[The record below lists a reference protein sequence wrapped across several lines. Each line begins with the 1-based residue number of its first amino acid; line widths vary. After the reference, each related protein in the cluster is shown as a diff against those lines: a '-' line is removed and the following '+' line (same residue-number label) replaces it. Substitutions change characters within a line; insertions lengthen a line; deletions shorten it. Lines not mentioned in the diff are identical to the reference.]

1 MERIKMEE
9 LVRWKE
15 KPGRKPLIL
24 KGARQV
30 GKTWLMK
37 EFGERYFDQTAYVN
51 LDRNSRMRRVF
62 DGDFD
67 VEAILMALNIETG
80 VAIQPER
87 TLIIL
92 DEIQE
97 APRAISALKYFC
109 EDAPEYA
116 IVAAGSL
123 LGVAIHEGASFPVGK
138 VDTMD
143 IHPLNYREFLIAMGE
158 RPLADLLMQRK
169 YTLME
174 AFAEKYIRLLK
185 LYLYTGGMPEVVDAY
200 AQRRDIVEVRSI
212 QRTILELYE
221 DDFGKHAPK
230 EDLPRIRMVWNAVPL
245 QLAKENK
252 KFFFG
257 QVKAGAR
264 AKDFEKA
271 IQWLTD
277 CGLLTKVYRVEK
289 PAMPLKSYIDFAAF
303 KIYMLDVGLLGAL
316 SDLDA
321 RAILEESEIFV
332 EFKGALAEQYVLQQ
346 LISDTQYTPYYYSV
360 SSHNEI
366 DFVLQREGQVVPLEV
381 KAAENLRSKSLRAYC
396 DKFKPVLAV
405 RTSLSGYREQD
416 WMTNL
421 PLYAVMTL

>member
-169 YTLME
+169 YALME

-257 QVKAGAR
+257 QVKVGAR

-289 PAMPLKSYIDFAAF
+289 PAMPLKSYIDFTAF

-405 RTSLSGYREQD
+405 RTSLSGYREQE

>member
-1 MERIKMEE
+1 MERMKMAE

-15 KPGRKPLIL
+15 RPGRKPLIL

-37 EFGERYFDQTAYVN
+37 EFGERYFDYVAYVN

-67 VEAILMALNIETG
+67 IDAIVMALNIETG
-80 VAIQPER
+80 VPIQPEK

-92 DEIQE
+92 DEVQE
-97 APRAISALKYFC
+97 APRAISSLKYFC

-116 IVAAGSL
+116 VIAAGSL
-123 LGVAIHEGASFPVGK
+123 LGVAIHQGTSFPVGK
-138 VDTMD
+138 VDTME
-143 IHPLNYREFLIAMGE
+143 IHPLNYREFLAAMGE
-158 RPLADLLMQRK
+158 SALANLLTQKK
-169 YTLME
+169 YALME

-185 LYLYTGGMPEVVDAY
+185 LYLYIGGMPEAVDAY

-230 EDLPRIRMVWNAVPL
+230 AELPRIRMVWNAVPL

-257 QVKAGAR
+257 QIKAGAR
-264 AKDFEKA
+264 AKDFEIA
-271 IQWLTD
+271 IQWLVD

-303 KIYMLDVGLLGAL
+303 KIYLLDVGLLGAMG
-316 SDLDA
+316 DLDA
-321 RAILEESEIFV
+321 KTILEESEIFV
-332 EFKGALAEQYVLQQ
+332 EFKGAMAEQYVLQQ
-346 LISDTQYTPYYYSV
+346 LVSDTSYTPFYYSV

-366 DFVLQREGQVVPLEV
+366 DFVLQRESQVVPLEV

-396 DKFKPVLAV
+396 DKFGPSLAV
-405 RTSLSGYREQD
+405 RTSLSGYREQE
-416 WMTNL
+416 WMTNI

>member
-1 MERIKMEE
+1 MERMKMEE

-15 KPGRKPLIL
+15 RPGRKPLIL

-37 EFGERYFDQTAYVN
+37 EFGKRYFDHVAYVN

-67 VEAILMALNIETG
+67 IEAIVMALNIETG
-80 VAIQPER
+80 VPIQPEK

-92 DEIQE
+92 DEVQE
-97 APRAISALKYFC
+97 APRAISSLKYFC

-116 IVAAGSL
+116 VIAAGSL
-123 LGVAIHEGASFPVGK
+123 LGAAIHKGTSFPVGK
-138 VDTMD
+138 VDTME
-143 IHPLNYREFLIAMGE
+143 IHPLNYREFLMAMGE
-158 RPLADLLMQRK
+158 SALADLLTQKK
-169 YTLME
+169 YALME
-174 AFAEKYIRLLK
+174 PFAEKYTRLLK
-185 LYLYTGGMPEVVDAY
+185 LYLYTGGMPEVVNAY
-200 AQRRDIVEVRSI
+200 VLRKDIVEVRSI

-230 EDLPRIRMVWNAVPL
+230 EEMPRIRMVWNAVPL

-257 QVKAGAR
+257 QIKTGAR
-264 AKDFEKA
+264 AKDFENA

-303 KIYMLDVGLLGAL
+303 KIYLLDVGLLGAM

-321 RAILEESEIFV
+321 RTILEGSEIFV
-332 EFKGALAEQYVLQQ
+332 EFKGALAEQYVQQQ
-346 LISDTQYTPYYYSV
+346 LVSDTPYTPFYYSA

-366 DFVLQREGQVVPLEV
+366 DFVLQREGQIFPLEV

-396 DKFKPVLAV
+396 DKFNPAMAV
-405 RTSLSGYREQD
+405 RTSLSGYREQE
-416 WMTNL
+416 WMINI

>member
-37 EFGERYFDQTAYVN
+37 EFGERYFDQTVYVN

-257 QVKAGAR
+257 QVKVGAR

>member
-37 EFGERYFDQTAYVN
+37 EFGERYFDQIAYVN

-332 EFKGALAEQYVLQQ
+332 EFKGALTEQYVLQQ

-381 KAAENLRSKSLRAYC
+381 KAAENLRSKSLRAYY

-405 RTSLSGYREQD
+405 RTSLSGYREQE

>member
-264 AKDFEKA
+264 ARDFEKA

-303 KIYMLDVGLLGAL
+303 KIYMLDVGLLGPL

-405 RTSLSGYREQD
+405 RTSLSGYREQE

>member
-116 IVAAGSL
+116 IVAADPSSAWQSTRAHL
-123 LGVAIHEGASFPVGK
+123 
-138 VDTMD
+138 
-143 IHPLNYREFLIAMGE
+143 FLSAKWTPWI
-158 RPLADLLMQRK
+158 
-169 YTLME
+169 YTL
-174 AFAEKYIRLLK
+174 
-185 LYLYTGGMPEVVDAY
+185 
-200 AQRRDIVEVRSI
+200 
-212 QRTILELYE
+212 
-221 DDFGKHAPK
+221 
-230 EDLPRIRMVWNAVPL
+230 
-245 QLAKENK
+245 
-252 KFFFG
+252 
-257 QVKAGAR
+257 
-264 AKDFEKA
+264 
-271 IQWLTD
+271 
-277 CGLLTKVYRVEK
+277 
-289 PAMPLKSYIDFAAF
+289 
-303 KIYMLDVGLLGAL
+303 
-316 SDLDA
+316 
-321 RAILEESEIFV
+321 
-332 EFKGALAEQYVLQQ
+332 
-346 LISDTQYTPYYYSV
+346 
-360 SSHNEI
+360 
-366 DFVLQREGQVVPLEV
+366 
-381 KAAENLRSKSLRAYC
+381 
-396 DKFKPVLAV
+396 
-405 RTSLSGYREQD
+405 
-416 WMTNL
+416 
-421 PLYAVMTL
+421 

>member
-257 QVKAGAR
+257 QVKVGAR

-289 PAMPLKSYIDFAAF
+289 PAMPLKSYIDFTAF

-405 RTSLSGYREQD
+405 RTSLSGYREQE

>member
-169 YTLME
+169 YALME

-257 QVKAGAR
+257 QVKVGAR

-289 PAMPLKSYIDFAAF
+289 PAMPLKS
-303 KIYMLDVGLLGAL
+303 
-316 SDLDA
+316 
-321 RAILEESEIFV
+321 
-332 EFKGALAEQYVLQQ
+332 
-346 LISDTQYTPYYYSV
+346 
-360 SSHNEI
+360 
-366 DFVLQREGQVVPLEV
+366 
-381 KAAENLRSKSLRAYC
+381 
-396 DKFKPVLAV
+396 
-405 RTSLSGYREQD
+405 
-416 WMTNL
+416 
-421 PLYAVMTL
+421 

>member
-257 QVKAGAR
+257 QVKVGAR

>member
-169 YTLME
+169 YALME

-257 QVKAGAR
+257 QVKVGAR

-405 RTSLSGYREQD
+405 RTSLSGYREQE

>member
-1 MERIKMEE
+1 MERMKMEE

-15 KPGRKPLIL
+15 RPGRKPLIL

-37 EFGERYFDQTAYVN
+37 EFGERYFDHVAYVN

-67 VEAILMALNIETG
+67 IDAIVMALNIETG
-80 VAIQPER
+80 VPIQPEK

-92 DEIQE
+92 DEVQE
-97 APRAISALKYFC
+97 APRAISSLKYFC

-116 IVAAGSL
+116 VIAAGSL
-123 LGVAIHEGASFPVGK
+123 LGVAIHQGTSFPVGK
-138 VDTMD
+138 VDIME
-143 IHPLNYREFLIAMGE
+143 IHPLNYREFLAAMGE
-158 RPLADLLMQRK
+158 SALADLLAQKK
-169 YTLME
+169 YALMD

-185 LYLYTGGMPEVVDAY
+185 LYLYIGGMPEAVDAY

-230 EDLPRIRMVWNAVPL
+230 SELPRIRIVWNAVPL

-257 QVKAGAR
+257 QIKAGAR
-264 AKDFEKA
+264 ARDFEIA
-271 IQWLTD
+271 IQWLVD

-289 PAMPLKSYIDFAAF
+289 PAVPLKSYIDFAAF
-303 KIYMLDVGLLGAL
+303 KIYLLDVGLLGAMG
-316 SDLDA
+316 DLDA
-321 RAILEESEIFV
+321 KTILEESEIFV
-332 EFKGALAEQYVLQQ
+332 EFKGAMAEQYVLQQ
-346 LISDTQYTPYYYSV
+346 LVSDTSYAPFYYSV

-381 KAAENLRSKSLRAYC
+381 KAAENLRSKSLRSYC
-396 DKFKPVLAV
+396 DKFSPALAV
-405 RTSLSGYREQD
+405 RTSLSGYREQE

>member
-169 YTLME
+169 YALME

-212 QRTILELYE
+212 QRIILELYE

-257 QVKAGAR
+257 QVKVGAR
-264 AKDFEKA
+264 ARDFEKA

>member
-97 APRAISALKYFC
+97 APRVISALKYFC

-316 SDLDA
+316 GDLDA

-396 DKFKPVLAV
+396 DKFKPLLAV
-405 RTSLSGYREQD
+405 RTSLSGYREQE